1 MEKAFSLMYER
12 LASFFVENLN
22 FERASVVLEAGCGKG
37 QLTVPL
43 VKKVSRIRE
52 DLRWVALD
60 ISSGPYEGHL
70 EVLKKNL
77 RRQKRLQKFVV
88 TVDGDVRNMKF
99 LENESVD
106 TVLSNELFSELNRKG
121 LEKAIKEFY
130 RVLKHHGQMA
140 HGELSPVPENEA
152 QRLVIDAN
160 ALSIDTMQPK
170 PPWFSP
176 FSDEVAALLHKG
188 GFRNIRTKYF
198 ETNVRWDFG
207 GAIKKLEE
215 WTVDPEYVKKNLDAI
230 RRFGLEL
237 PMEHIVF
244 CEK

>member
-1 MEKAFSLMYER
+1 MEKAVSLMYER

-43 VKKVSRIRE
+43 VKKVRRIRE
-52 DLRWVALD
+52 GVKWVALD

-77 RRQKRLQKFVV
+77 RSQKRLRELVV
-88 TVDGDVRNMKF
+88 TVDCDVRNMKF

-106 TVLSNELFSELNRKG
+106 IVLSNELFNELSRKG
-121 LEKAIKEFY
+121 LEKAIREFY
-130 RVLKHHGQMA
+130 RVLKRHGQMA

-170 PPWFSP
+170 PEWFSP
-176 FSDEVAALLHKG
+176 FSDEVAALMHKT

-198 ETNVRWDFG
+198 ETNVRWDYE
-207 GAIKKLEE
+207 GAIKKLKE
-215 WTVDPEYVKKNLDAI
+215 WTVDPDFVKRNSDAV

-237 PMEHIVF
+237 PMEHVVF